1 MNDYHVV
8 SFQVESICMQ
18 LETDFYCKP
27 KEMDKLFKHMSC
39 HDLSAVLKKL
49 LRDLPQPLLTVELI
63 DAFYQSHGK
72 LCV

>member
-1 MNDYHVV
+1 MNDYHIV

-49 LRDLPQPLLTVELI
+49 LRDLPPLLTVELI